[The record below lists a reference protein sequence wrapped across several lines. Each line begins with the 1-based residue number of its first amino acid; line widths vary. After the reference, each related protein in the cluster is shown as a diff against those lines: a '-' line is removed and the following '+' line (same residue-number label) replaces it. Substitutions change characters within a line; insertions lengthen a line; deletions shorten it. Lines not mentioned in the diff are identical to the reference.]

1 MKRII
6 PITIGLGI
14 LAAFAWTLIFLY
26 QKSQAK
32 AVVYET
38 ETPFVTD
45 IVKKSV
51 ATGKIVP
58 REEIEIKP
66 RINGV
71 IDKLEVEPGDKVKKG
86 DVIAR
91 IKVIPD
97 MVNLNAA
104 ESRVSQARIR
114 LRAAKRELDRARQLL
129 AKQALSEANFRT
141 YELDYQLRKQEV
153 SAAWNNL
160 QLIKKGATSGA
171 SGKVSNV
178 VYSTVN
184 GTILTTPFEEGAS
197 VIQSNNFNPGTTIA
211 TIANMS
217 DMIFQGWVDE
227 SEVGKIKEGM
237 QLDIRVGA
245 LEKVVFKGK
254 LEYIAPKGVDREG
267 TIQFEIKAAIK
278 GREDV
283 YIRAGYSANADI
295 VLDKR
300 DKVLAVREAAIDFK
314 KGKAFVEVEVAEQEF
329 ERREIKVGLSDGINI
344 EVTSGLDENTK
355 LKKR

>member
-6 PITIGLGI
+6 PITIGIGI

-71 IDKLEVEPGDKVKKG
+71 IDKLMVEPGDAIKKG
-86 DVIAR
+86 QEIAR
-91 IKVIPD
+91 IKVIPN
-97 MVNLNAA
+97 MVNLNNA
-104 ESRVSQARIR
+104 EARVNQARIR
-114 LRAAKRELDRARQLL
+114 LKNAKRELDRAKKLL
-129 AKQALSEANFRT
+129 AQNAISESSFRVF
-141 YELDYQLRKQEV
+141 ELDYKLRKQEV
-153 SAAWNNL
+153 GAAWNNL
-160 QLIKKGATSGA
+160 QLVKKGAASG

-184 GTILTTPFEEGAS
+184 GTILTTPFKVGAS
-197 VIQSNNFNPGTTIA
+197 VIQANNFNPGTTIA

-217 DMIFQGWVDE
+217 DMIFLGWVDE
-227 SEVGKIKEGM
+227 SEVGKIKVGM
-237 QLDIRVGA
+237 KLDIRVGA
-245 LEKVVFKGK
+245 LEKQIFKGT

-278 GREDV
+278 QKDGV
-283 YIRAGYSANADI
+283 YVRAGYSANADI
-295 VLDKR
+295 VLDRR
-300 DKVLAVREAAIDFK
+300 DKVLAVREAVLSFK
-314 KGKAFVEVEVAEQEF
+314 KGKAFVEIETGEQEF
-329 ERREIKVGLSDGINI
+329 QRKEIKVGLSDGINI
-344 EVTSGLDENTK
+344 EVLEGVDENTK
-355 LKKR
+355 LKKK